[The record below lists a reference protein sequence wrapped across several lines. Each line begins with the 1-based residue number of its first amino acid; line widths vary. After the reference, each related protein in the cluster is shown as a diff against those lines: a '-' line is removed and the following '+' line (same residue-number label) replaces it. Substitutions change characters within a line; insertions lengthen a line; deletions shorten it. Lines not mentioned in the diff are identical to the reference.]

1 MNLPLHIARRT
12 AKSATST
19 QSTMVRIA
27 TIAVAVSIT
36 VMLVTMAVVEGFRKQ
51 IYATISD
58 MSADITVTDLST
70 IYGTQSK
77 PIKYSHSLDSIFLAT
92 EGISTIDCYAMR
104 GCIVRSQSD
113 AAGIVIK
120 GVEAI
125 EPTSI
130 TAKSVIEGSLPT
142 FGKQRKRE
150 LLLPKQTAEQLG
162 VTIGERVEVLTVEGD
177 KLPHREVFKVCGI
190 YSTVG
195 DLPTVIALADIRN
208 VQKINGWQSDTYSG
222 FEIETAEGY
231 DAEAITESLNWN
243 IFENYNGLESISAIS
258 AKELYAHIFAWL
270 ETHNINATV
279 IIVIMF
285 IVALFNMVTALLIL
299 LFERTRMVG
308 ILKSLGMNNNTVRQ
322 IFLYQA
328 ARIVG
333 IGMAV
338 GNVLAAVL
346 ILVQKYTGVVKLDA
360 TAYYVSEVP
369 VSIGIVD
376 ILAINTIFAAAIL
389 ILLFVATA
397 IVSRIEPSEAVKYE

>member
-36 VMLVTMAVVEGFRKQ
+36 V
-51 IYATISD
+51 
-58 MSADITVTDLST
+58 TDLST
-70 IYGTQSK
+70 VYGTQSK
-77 PIKYSHSLDSIFLAT
+77 PIKYNHSLDSIFLAT

-177 KLPHREVFKVCGI
+177 KLPHREAFKVCGI

>member
-77 PIKYSHSLDSIFLAT
+77 PIKYNYSLDSIFLAT
-92 EGISTIDCYAMR
+92 EGISTIDSYAMR

-130 TAKSVIEGSLPT
+130 TAKSVIDGSLPT

-162 VTIGERVEVLTVEGD
+162 VTIGERVEVLTIEGD

-231 DAEAITESLNWN
+231 DTEVITESLNWN

-338 GNVLAAVL
+338 GNALAAVL

>member
-70 IYGTQSK
+70 VYGTQSK
-77 PIKYSHSLDSIFLAT
+77 PIKYSYSLDSIFLAT
-92 EGISTIDCYAMR
+92 EGISTIDSYAMR

-162 VTIGERVEVLTVEGD
+162 ITIGERVEVLTVEGD

-338 GNVLAAVL
+338 GNALAAVL

-389 ILLFVATA
+389 LLLFVATA

>member
-70 IYGTQSK
+70 VYGTQSK
-77 PIKYSHSLDSIFLAT
+77 PIKYNYSLDSIFLAT

-113 AAGIVIK
+113 AAGMVIK
-120 GVEAI
+120 GVAAI

-130 TAKSVIEGSLPT
+130 TAKSVIEGALPT

-162 VTIGERVEVLTVEGD
+162 ATIGERVEVLTIEGD

-338 GNVLAAVL
+338 GNALAAVL

>member
-58 MSADITVTDLST
+58 LSADITVTDLST
-70 IYGTQSK
+70 VYGTQSK
-77 PIKYSHSLDSIFLAT
+77 PIKYNYSLDSIFLAT

-162 VTIGERVEVLTVEGD
+162 ITIGERVEVLTVEGD
-177 KLPHREVFKVCGI
+177 KLPHREVFKVCGV

-338 GNVLAAVL
+338 
-346 ILVQKYTGVVKLDA
+346 A
-360 TAYYVSEVP
+360 TKSRS
-369 VSIGIVD
+369 SI
-376 ILAINTIFAAAIL
+376 AAAK
-389 ILLFVATA
+389 
-397 IVSRIEPSEAVKYE
+397 IVFIAKISTIPIETGTSDT

>member
-77 PIKYSHSLDSIFLAT
+77 PIKYNYSLDSIFLAT
-92 EGISTIDCYAMR
+92 EGISTIDSYAMR

-120 GVEAI
+120 GVEDI

-162 VTIGERVEVLTVEGD
+162 ATIGERVEVLTVEGD

-322 IFLYQA
+322 LFLYQA

-338 GNVLAAVL
+338 GNALAAVL

-389 ILLFVATA
+389 LLLFVATA

>member
-77 PIKYSHSLDSIFLAT
+77 PIKYNYSLDSIFLAT

-120 GVEAI
+120 GVGAI
-125 EPTSI
+125 ELTSI

-162 VTIGERVEVLTVEGD
+162 VTIGERVEVLTIEGD

-338 GNVLAAVL
+338 GNALAAVL

-389 ILLFVATA
+389 LLLFVATA